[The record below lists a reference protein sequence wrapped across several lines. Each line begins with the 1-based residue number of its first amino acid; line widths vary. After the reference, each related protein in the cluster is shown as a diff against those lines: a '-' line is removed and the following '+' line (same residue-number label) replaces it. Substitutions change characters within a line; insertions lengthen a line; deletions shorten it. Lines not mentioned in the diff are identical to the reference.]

1 MDLLFLLNQASYAL
15 GNEMA
20 TRLAE
25 VGITPRHY
33 CVLSNAMV
41 EELTQIRLAERS
53 MLDKTTMVVTLDE
66 LERQGFVTRR
76 PSREDRRVKL
86 VIVTPR
92 RQGRRLARGRD
103 RRADAARASS
113 SRCPRIAARRS
124 RRRSRTLVDGP
135 RSPHRRTSSASQR
148 PPARATLLVP
158 N

>member
-25 VGITPRHY
+25 LGITPRHY
-33 CVLSNAMV
+33 CLLTNALE

-66 LERQGFVTRR
+66 LERKGLVTRR

-86 VIVTPR
+86 VVVTPDGKLVLR
-92 RQGRRLARGRD
+92 RAHEIVEQMQRELLDFLPDD
-103 RRADAARASS
+103 RREAFAESLSELVRGPLASPS
-113 SRCPRIAARRS
+113 HVEHAV
-124 RRRSRTLVDGP
+124 RRRRE
-135 RSPHRRTSSASQR
+135 RS
-148 PPARATLLVP
+148 LVP